1 MTDSSPCRKKKKL
14 TIAASKKGVETA
26 EKALIRLGFGSKSN
40 FARSKRLSRSTVTK
54 FFTQSPIVYDSFKGI
69 CDSLQLKWEEILE
82 TPGENINSQP
92 IERQLNPSSDIE
104 EGVKKK
110 MLVRQ
115 VNIVENISQTTKTVI
130 TLKGD
135 INSIS
140 NIQVIAAILKEH
152 GGDTIQI
159 TDIQE
164 GSIKLIIEGSQEDI
178 DRLLIK
184 IQSGELT
191 ELDGFP
197 VEDAQILAEK
207 VPEEIEVLDLE
218 RKTSNPRFTSS
229 YELYDIPSELG
240 SKNFVGRDEEMQQL
254 HGLLQDGSRVA
265 IAAVSGM
272 GGIGKTEL
280 AWQYANFHREHNTY
294 PAGIWWLFVRDN
306 DLAPQVL
313 QKALRM
319 GIQPPDTLDNLEER
333 LQFCYEEWAK
343 QTSGNALLVLDDVN
357 DYPAVQPLLPRNPR
371 FKVLLTAR
379 QIVPPPVGCL
389 PLKVLKPE
397 AALNLLRLTAG
408 DLPGSGLGRIDAQLE
423 DAQALCQWLDYLPLG
438 IELVGRYLRRKRV
451 LSLAEMLQRLQSQRL
466 EARALQEA
474 EAGMTA
480 RRGVA
485 AAFEL
490 SWAELKPPAR
500 TLGCLLSV
508 FALAPI
514 PWELVAECLPGW
526 DEEELEDCRD
536 YELLEQSL
544 LSLVEDET
552 SDSGQSGLVQPRYQ
566 LHALIREF
574 FAAKLQ
580 GHADAEILR
589 SNFAVTLIAV
599 AKTIPQ
605 TVTLK
610 VQERVKE
617 ALPHLEVVAEQWS
630 HLLEDNDAVWS
641 FTSLAR
647 VAQGQ
652 SLWVEAEKW
661 FKACLQMTQQRCGTH
676 HPGTATSLNN
686 LAELYRAMGRY
697 AEAEPLLVRS
707 LWIWEQQLGS
717 DHPQTALS
725 LNNLATLYYAM
736 ERYPEAEALYVRSL
750 SIYEQQPGA
759 DHPNT
764 AATLNNL
771 AELYRAMR
779 RYSEAEP
786 LLVRSLA
793 IIEQQVGAE
802 HPQTAMSLNNL
813 ATLYY
818 ATGRY
823 AEAEPLLVRSLAIW
837 EQQLGTDHPHTAQ
850 SLYNLAEL
858 YRAMRRYSEAE
869 PLLVR
874 SLSIYEQQLGA
885 DHPDTASSLNSL
897 AGLYKSMGRYAEA
910 EPFYVR
916 ALSIYE
922 RHLGADHPDTATS
935 LNNLAA
941 LYYAMGRYPKAE
953 LLFLRTSEIR
963 FNRLGDNHPDTQ
975 TVWSN
980 FIYFLQQP
988 ISTGQDSQLSQ
999 YPTTQAILQQLRET
1013 E

>member
-1 MTDSSPCRKKKKL
+1 
-14 TIAASKKGVETA
+14 
-26 EKALIRLGFGSKSN
+26 
-40 FARSKRLSRSTVTK
+40 
-54 FFTQSPIVYDSFKGI
+54 
-69 CDSLQLKWEEILE
+69 
-82 TPGENINSQP
+82 
-92 IERQLNPSSDIE
+92 
-104 EGVKKK
+104 
-110 MLVRQ
+110 
-115 VNIVENISQTTKTVI
+115 
-130 TLKGD
+130 
-135 INSIS
+135 
-140 NIQVIAAILKEH
+140 
-152 GGDTIQI
+152 
-159 TDIQE
+159 
-164 GSIKLIIEGSQEDI
+164 
-178 DRLLIK
+178 
-184 IQSGELT
+184 
-191 ELDGFP
+191 
-197 VEDAQILAEK
+197 
-207 VPEEIEVLDLE
+207 
-218 RKTSNPRFTSS
+218 
-229 YELYDIPSELG
+229 
-240 SKNFVGRDEEMQQL
+240 MQQL

-265 IAAVSGM
+265 IAAASGM

-280 AWQYANFHREHNTY
+280 AWQYATFHRDCNTY

-357 DYPAVQPLLPRNPR
+357 DYRAVQPLLPRNPR

-379 QIVPPPVGCL
+379 QIVPSPVGCL

-408 DLPGSGLGRIDAQLE
+408 DLPGNGLGRIDAQLE

-438 IELVGRYLRRKRV
+438 IELVGRYLRRKRA

-490 SWAELKPPAR
+490 SWAELKSPAR

-508 FALAPI
+508 FAQAPI
-514 PWELVAECLPGW
+514 PWELVADCLPDW

-552 SDSGQSGLVQPRYQ
+552 SDSAQSGLVQPRYQ

-589 SNFAVTLIAV
+589 SNFAVALIAV
-599 AKTIPQ
+599 AKTISYP
-605 TVTLK
+605 VTLE

-617 ALPHLEVVAEQWS
+617 ALPHLDVVAEQWS
-630 HLLEDNDAVWS
+630 HLLEDSDAVWS
-641 FTSLAR
+641 FTSLGW

-652 SLWVEAEKW
+652 SSWVEAEKW
-661 FKACLQMTQQRCGTH
+661 FKACLQMTQQRCGAD
-676 HPGTATSLNN
+676 HPATATSLNN
-686 LAELYRAMGRY
+686 LADLYRAMGRY
-697 AEAEPLLVRS
+697 PEAEPLLVRALS
-707 LWIWEQQLGS
+707 IWEQLLGP

-725 LNNLATLYYAM
+725 LNNLAALYYAM
-736 ERYPEAEALYVRSL
+736 GRYAEAEPLYVRSL
-750 SIYEQQPGA
+750 SIYQQQPGA

-764 AATLNNL
+764 APTLNNL

-793 IIEQQVGAE
+793 IIEQQLGAD
-802 HPQTAMSLNNL
+802 HPHTAISLNNL
-813 ATLYY
+813 ALLYR
-818 ATGRY
+818 AMRRY

-850 SLYNLAEL
+850 SLSNLAEL
-858 YRAMRRYSEAE
+858 YRAMRRYAEAE

-885 DHPDTASSLNSL
+885 DHPDTV
-897 AGLYKSMGRYAEA
+897 M
-910 EPFYVR
+910 
-916 ALSIYE
+916 
-922 RHLGADHPDTATS
+922 S
-935 LNNLAA
+935 LNNLAN
-941 LYYAMGRYPKAE
+941 LYHAMGRYPEAE
-953 LLFLRTSEIR
+953 PLYLRGLEIFLS
-963 FNRLGDNHPDTQ
+963 RLGENHPNTQ
-975 TVWSN
+975 KVWSN
-980 FIYFLQQP
+980 FINFLQQV

-999 YPTTQAILQQLRET
+999 HPTTQAMLKRLRET

>member
-1 MTDSSPCRKKKKL
+1 
-14 TIAASKKGVETA
+14 
-26 EKALIRLGFGSKSN
+26 
-40 FARSKRLSRSTVTK
+40 
-54 FFTQSPIVYDSFKGI
+54 
-69 CDSLQLKWEEILE
+69 
-82 TPGENINSQP
+82 
-92 IERQLNPSSDIE
+92 
-104 EGVKKK
+104 
-110 MLVRQ
+110 
-115 VNIVENISQTTKTVI
+115 
-130 TLKGD
+130 
-135 INSIS
+135 
-140 NIQVIAAILKEH
+140 
-152 GGDTIQI
+152 
-159 TDIQE
+159 
-164 GSIKLIIEGSQEDI
+164 
-178 DRLLIK
+178 
-184 IQSGELT
+184 
-191 ELDGFP
+191 
-197 VEDAQILAEK
+197 
-207 VPEEIEVLDLE
+207 
-218 RKTSNPRFTSS
+218 
-229 YELYDIPSELG
+229 
-240 SKNFVGRDEEMQQL
+240 MQQL

-265 IAAVSGM
+265 IAAASGM

-280 AWQYANFHREHNTY
+280 AWQYATFHREHNTY
-294 PAGIWWLFVRDN
+294 PAGIWWVFVREI

-343 QTSGNALLVLDDVN
+343 KTSGNALLVLDDVN
-357 DYPAVQPLLPRNPR
+357 DYRAVQRLLPRNPR

-389 PLKVLKPE
+389 PLKVLKPG
-397 AALNLLRLTAG
+397 AALKLLRLTAG
-408 DLPGSGLGRIDAQLE
+408 DLPGNGLGRIDAQLE

-438 IELVGRYLRRKRV
+438 IELVGRYLRRKRA
-451 LSLAEMLQRLQSQRL
+451 LSFAEMLQRLQGQRL
-466 EARALQEA
+466 EARALREA

-514 PWELVAECLPGW
+514 PWELVAECLPDW

-544 LSLVEDET
+544 LSLVEDES
-552 SDSGQSGLVQPRYQ
+552 SDPAQSGLVQPRYQ

-589 SNFAVTLIAV
+589 SNFAVVLTAV
-599 AKTIPQ
+599 AKTISQ

-641 FTSLAR
+641 FTSLGW

-652 SLWVEAEKW
+652 SLWAEAEKW
-661 FKACLQMTQQRCGTH
+661 FKACLQMTEQRCGAD

-697 AEAEPLLVRS
+697 LEAEPLYVRS
-707 LWIWEQQLGS
+707 LFIWEQQLGA
-717 DHPQTALS
+717 DHPQTAMS
-725 LNNLATLYYAM
+725 LNNLAGMYYAIG
-736 ERYPEAEALYVRSL
+736 RYAEAEPLFVRSL
-750 SIYEQQPGA
+750 SIYEHQLGA
-759 DHPNT
+759 DHPHT
-764 AATLNNL
+764 AQSLNNL
-771 AELYRAMR
+771 AELYSAMR

-793 IIEQQVGAE
+793 ITEQQLGAE
-802 HPQTAMSLNNL
+802 HPHTAMSLNNL

-837 EQQLGTDHPHTAQ
+837 EQQLGADHPHTAQ
-850 SLYNLAEL
+850 SLNNLAEL

-874 SLSIYEQQLGA
+874 ALSIYEQQLGA
-885 DHPDTASSLNSL
+885 DHPDTAMSLNSL
-897 AGLYKSMGRYAEA
+897 AGLYKSMGRYADA

-916 ALSIYE
+916 SLAITE
-922 RHLGADHPDTATS
+922 QQLGADHPDTAMS
-935 LNNLAA
+935 LNNLAN
-941 LYYAMGRYPKAE
+941 LYHAMGRYPEAE
-953 LLFLRTSEIR
+953 PFFLGALEIL
-963 FNRLGDNHPDTQ
+963 FNRLGENHPHTQ
-975 TVWSN
+975 KVWSN
-980 FIYFLQQP
+980 FINFLQQA
-988 ISTGQDSQLSQ
+988 ISAGQDSQLSQ
-999 YPTTQAILQQLRET
+999 HPTTQAMLKRLRET

>member
-1 MTDSSPCRKKKKL
+1 
-14 TIAASKKGVETA
+14 
-26 EKALIRLGFGSKSN
+26 
-40 FARSKRLSRSTVTK
+40 
-54 FFTQSPIVYDSFKGI
+54 
-69 CDSLQLKWEEILE
+69 
-82 TPGENINSQP
+82 
-92 IERQLNPSSDIE
+92 
-104 EGVKKK
+104 
-110 MLVRQ
+110 
-115 VNIVENISQTTKTVI
+115 
-130 TLKGD
+130 
-135 INSIS
+135 
-140 NIQVIAAILKEH
+140 
-152 GGDTIQI
+152 
-159 TDIQE
+159 
-164 GSIKLIIEGSQEDI
+164 
-178 DRLLIK
+178 
-184 IQSGELT
+184 
-191 ELDGFP
+191 
-197 VEDAQILAEK
+197 
-207 VPEEIEVLDLE
+207 
-218 RKTSNPRFTSS
+218 
-229 YELYDIPSELG
+229 
-240 SKNFVGRDEEMQQL
+240 MQQL

-265 IAAVSGM
+265 IAAASGM

-280 AWQYANFHREHNTY
+280 AWQYATFHREHNTY
-294 PAGIWWLFVRDN
+294 SAGIWWLFVREI

-343 QTSGNALLVLDDVN
+343 QTSGNALLVLDDVS
-357 DYPAVQPLLPRNPR
+357 DYPGVQRLLPRNPR

-379 QIVPPPVGCL
+379 QFVPSPVGCL

-408 DLPGSGLGRIDAQLE
+408 DLPGNGLGRIDAQLE

-438 IELVGRYLRRKRV
+438 IELVGRYLRRKRA

-480 RRGVA
+480 RRGVV

-514 PWELVAECLPGW
+514 PWELVAECLPDW

-536 YELLEQSL
+536 DELLEQSL
-544 LSLVEDET
+544 LSLVEDEI
-552 SDSGQSGLVQPRYQ
+552 SDPTQSGLQQPRYQ

-580 GHADAEILR
+580 RHADAEILR
-589 SNFAVTLIAV
+589 SNFAVVLTAV
-599 AKTIPQ
+599 AKTISQ
-605 TVTLK
+605 TVTLE

-641 FTSLAR
+641 FTSLGW

-652 SLWVEAEKW
+652 SSWVEAEKW
-661 FKACLQMTQQRCGTH
+661 YKACLQMTQQRCGAD

-686 LAELYRAMGRY
+686 LADLYRAMERY
-697 AEAEPLLVRS
+697 PEAERLLLQS
-707 LWIWEQQLGS
+707 LWIWEQQLGA
-717 DHPQTALS
+717 DHPQTAMS

-736 ERYPEAEALYVRSL
+736 ERYAEAEALYVRSL
-750 SIYEQQPGA
+750 AITEQQPGA
-759 DHPNT
+759 DHPHT
-764 AATLNNL
+764 AQSLNNL

-786 LLVRSLA
+786 LLLRSLA
-793 IIEQQVGAE
+793 IIEQQLGAE

-823 AEAEPLLVRSLAIW
+823 AEAEPLLVRSLDIW

-850 SLYNLAEL
+850 SLNNLAEL
-858 YRAMRRYSEAE
+858 YRAMRRYSDAE

-874 SLSIYEQQLGA
+874 ALSIYEQQLGA
-885 DHPDTASSLNSL
+885 DHPDTATSLNSL

-941 LYYAMGRYPKAE
+941 LYYAMGRYPTAE
-953 LLFLRTSEIR
+953 LLFLRTLEIW
-963 FNRLGDNHPDTQ
+963 FNRLGENHPDTQ
-975 TVWSN
+975 TAWSN
-980 FIYFLQQP
+980 FIYFLQQA
-988 ISTGQDSQLSQ
+988 ISAAQDSQLSQ
-999 YPTTQAILQQLRET
+999 HPATQAMLQQLRET

>member
-1 MTDSSPCRKKKKL
+1 M
-14 TIAASKKGVETA
+14 
-26 EKALIRLGFGSKSN
+26 
-40 FARSKRLSRSTVTK
+40 
-54 FFTQSPIVYDSFKGI
+54 YDSFKVI
-69 CDSLQLKWEEILE
+69 CDSLKLKWEEILE
-82 TPGENINSQP
+82 TTEESINYQP

-115 VNIVENISQTTKTVI
+115 VNILEKISQITKTVI

-135 INSIS
+135 IDSIS

-178 DRLLIK
+178 ERLLNK
-184 IQSGELT
+184 IQSGELK

-207 VPEEIEVLDLE
+207 MPEEIEVLDLE
-218 RKTSNPRFTSS
+218 RKTSNPGFTSS
-229 YELYDIPSELG
+229 YELYDIPSELR

-254 HGLLQDGSRVA
+254 HGLLQDGSSVA
-265 IAAVSGM
+265 IAAASGM

-280 AWQYANFHREHNTY
+280 AWQYATFHREHNTY

-319 GIQPPDTLDNLEER
+319 GIEPPDTLDNLEER

-343 QTSGNALLVLDDVN
+343 QTSGNALLVLDDVS
-357 DYPAVQPLLPRNPR
+357 DYRAVQPLLPRNPR

-408 DLPGSGLGRIDAQLE
+408 DLPGNGLGRINAQLE
-423 DAQALCQWLDYLPLG
+423 DAQVLCQWLDYLPLG
-438 IELVGRYLRRKRV
+438 IELVGRYLRRKRA
-451 LSLAEMLQRLQSQRL
+451 LSLAEMLERLQSQRL

-508 FALAPI
+508 FAQAPI
-514 PWELVAECLPGW
+514 PWELVAECLPDW
-526 DEEELEDCRD
+526 DEEDLEDCRD

-544 LSLVEDET
+544 LSLVEDEI
-552 SDSGQSGLVQPRYQ
+552 SDPAQSGLVQPRYR

-589 SNFAVTLIAV
+589 SNFAVVLTAV

-605 TVTLK
+605 IVTLE

-630 HLLEDNDAVWS
+630 HLLEDSDATWS
-641 FTSLAR
+641 SIGLAR

-652 SLWVEAEKW
+652 SLWAEAEKW
-661 FKACLQMTQQRCGTH
+661 SKACLQMTEKRCGAE
-676 HPGTATSLNN
+676 HPDTASSLNN
-686 LAELYRAMGRY
+686 LALLYRAMGRY
-697 AEAEPLLVRS
+697 PEAEPLYLRS
-707 LWIWEQQLGS
+707 LSIDEQQLGAG
-717 DHPQTALS
+717 HPSTAMS
-725 LNNLATLYYAM
+725 LNNLAVLYYAM
-736 ERYPEAEALYVRSL
+736 GRYPEAEPLYLRSL
-750 SIYEQQPGA
+750 SIDEQQLGA

-771 AELYRAMR
+771 AELYRAMG
-779 RYSEAEP
+779 RYPEAEP
-786 LLVRSLA
+786 FYVRSLS
-793 IIEQQVGAE
+793 IREQQLGAD
-802 HPQTAMSLNNL
+802 HPATAQSLNNL
-813 ATLYY
+813 ALLYD
-818 ATGRY
+818 AMGRY
-823 AEAEPLLVRSLAIW
+823 AEAEPLYLRSLAIREQKLGAEHPYTATSLNNLAQLYSAMGRYPEAEPLYVRALAIMEQQLGANHPNTANSLNNLAALYDAMGRYPEAKPLYVRSLAI
-837 EQQLGTDHPHTAQ
+837 
-850 SLYNLAEL
+850 
-858 YRAMRRYSEAE
+858 M
-869 PLLVR
+869 
-874 SLSIYEQQLGA
+874 EQQLGA
-885 DHPDTASSLNSL
+885 DHS
-897 AGLYKSMGRYAEA
+897 
-910 EPFYVR
+910 
-916 ALSIYE
+916 
-922 RHLGADHPDTATS
+922 HTATS

-941 LYYAMGRYPKAE
+941 LYRATGCYAEAE
-953 LLFLRTSEIR
+953 PLYLRALEIL
-963 FNRLGDNHPDTQ
+963 FNRLGENHPNTQ
-975 TVWSN
+975 TVRRN
-980 FIYFLQQP
+980 FIDCLREAM
-988 ISTGQDSQLSQ
+988 SAGQDSQLSQ
-999 YPTTQAILQQLRET
+999 HPTTQAMLKRLQET

>member
-1 MTDSSPCRKKKKL
+1 M
-14 TIAASKKGVETA
+14 
-26 EKALIRLGFGSKSN
+26 
-40 FARSKRLSRSTVTK
+40 
-54 FFTQSPIVYDSFKGI
+54 
-69 CDSLQLKWEEILE
+69 
-82 TPGENINSQP
+82 
-92 IERQLNPSSDIE
+92 
-104 EGVKKK
+104 
-110 MLVRQ
+110 
-115 VNIVENISQTTKTVI
+115 
-130 TLKGD
+130 
-135 INSIS
+135 
-140 NIQVIAAILKEH
+140 
-152 GGDTIQI
+152 
-159 TDIQE
+159 QE
-164 GSIKLIIEGSQEDI
+164 
-178 DRLLIK
+178 
-184 IQSGELT
+184 
-191 ELDGFP
+191 
-197 VEDAQILAEK
+197 
-207 VPEEIEVLDLE
+207 
-218 RKTSNPRFTSS
+218 
-229 YELYDIPSELG
+229 
-240 SKNFVGRDEEMQQL
+240 L
-254 HGLLQDGSRVA
+254 HGLLQDRIRVA
-265 IAAVSGM
+265 IAAASGM

-280 AWQYANFHREHNTY
+280 AWQYATFHREHNTY
-294 PAGIWWLFVRDN
+294 SAGIWWLFVREI

-319 GIQPPDTLDNLEER
+319 GIVPPDTLDNLEER

-357 DYPAVQPLLPRNPR
+357 DYRAVQPLLPRNPR

-379 QIVPPPVGCL
+379 QFVPSPVGCL

-408 DLPGSGLGRIDAQLE
+408 DLPGNGLGRIDAQLE

-438 IELVGRYLRRKRV
+438 IELVGRHLRRKRA
-451 LSLAEMLQRLQSQRL
+451 LSLAKMLERLQSQRL
-466 EARALQEA
+466 EAGALQEA
-474 EAGMTA
+474 EPGMTA
-480 RRGVA
+480 RHGVA

-514 PWELVAECLPGW
+514 PWELVAECLPDW
-526 DEEELEDCRD
+526 DEEDLEDCRD

-574 FAAKLQ
+574 FVAKLQ
-580 GHADAEILR
+580 GRADAEILR
-589 SNFAVTLIAV
+589 SNFAVVLTAV
-599 AKTIPQ
+599 AKTISQ

-641 FTSLAR
+641 FTSLGW

-652 SLWVEAEKW
+652 SSWVEAEKW
-661 FKACLQMTQQRCGTH
+661 YKACLQMTEQRCGAD

-697 AEAEPLLVRS
+697 LEAEPLYVRS
-707 LWIWEQQLGS
+707 LFIWEQQLGA
-717 DHPQTALS
+717 DHPQTAMS
-725 LNNLATLYYAM
+725 LNNLAGLYYAIG
-736 ERYPEAEALYVRSL
+736 RYAEAEPLFVRSL
-750 SIYEQQPGA
+750 SIYEHQLGA
-759 DHPNT
+759 DHPHT
-764 AATLNNL
+764 AQSLNNL
-771 AELYRAMR
+771 AELYSAMR

-793 IIEQQVGAE
+793 ITEQQLGAE
-802 HPQTAMSLNNL
+802 HPHTAMSLNNL

-850 SLYNLAEL
+850 SLNNLAEL

-874 SLSIYEQQLGA
+874 ALSIYEQQLGA
-885 DHPDTASSLNSL
+885 DHPDTAMSLNSL
-897 AGLYKSMGRYAEA
+897 AGLYKSMGRYADA

-916 ALSIYE
+916 SLAITE
-922 RHLGADHPDTATS
+922 QQLGADHPDTAMS
-935 LNNLAA
+935 LNNLAGLYESMGRYPEAELLYVRSLSIREQQLGADHPDTASSLNNLA
-941 LYYAMGRYPKAE
+941 LLYRAMGRYPEAE
-953 LLFLRTSEIR
+953 PFYLRALEIW
-963 FNRLGDNHPDTQ
+963 FNRLGENHPNTQ
-975 TVWSN
+975 TTWSN
-980 FIYFLQQP
+980 FIYCLQKAM
-988 ISTGQDSQLSQ
+988 SVGQDSELSQ
-999 YPTTQAILQQLRET
+999 HPTTQAMLKQLRET